1 MVYQIKG
8 LQALRKA
15 QPLTFNELRTL
26 LKAHPY
32 FEHGAGAELHSDLQT
47 EDSLELDA
55 IVFGKPGAAHLPK
68 INPSILRKPMRKLG
82 IPLAGRLR
90 SSKRKGFDSH
100 DNQNSDAI
108 LEFGF
113 GHGL

>member
-1 MVYQIKG
+1 
-8 LQALRKA
+8 
-15 QPLTFNELRTL
+15 L

-47 EDSLELDA
+47 KDSLELDA

-82 IPLAGRLR
+82 IPFGR
-90 SSKRKGFDSH
+90 KAKKW
-100 DNQNSDAI
+100 
-108 LEFGF
+108 
-113 GHGL
+113 